1 MASDPLP
8 LLCHPA
14 HPCPGVDA
22 LEAQAC
28 LEDGAL
34 VLTFQIRGSLER
46 LRIPALGPIRRGDRL
61 WEGTCFEAFLR
72 PTGGEAYVEL
82 NLAPSA
88 AWAAYAFDGY
98 RRGMRE
104 LDLAP
109 DLRLKRGKDLVALRA
124 RVPLAELPGCAEAP
138 CLEVNL
144 AAVVQE
150 AEGTVSHWCLK
161 PLGERPDFH
170 ASEGFVLRLE
180 GEGA

>member
-8 LLCHPA
+8 LHCHPA
-14 HPCPGVDA
+14 QPCPWVEA
-22 LEAQAC
+22 LESQIC
-28 LEDGAL
+28 LEGGAL
-34 VLTFQIRGSLER
+34 VLTFQLKGNLEG
-46 LRIPALGPIRRGDRL
+46 LRIPALGPVRRADRL

-72 PTGGEAYVEL
+72 PAGGEAYVEL

-88 AWAAYAFDGY
+88 AWAAYAFDGT
-98 RRGMRE
+98 RRGMRD

-124 RVPLAELPGCAEAP
+124 RIPLADLPGCAEASG
-138 CLEVNL
+138 LEVNL

-150 AEGTVSHWCLK
+150 AEGGVSHWCLQ
-161 PLGERPDFH
+161 PRGERPDFH
-170 ASEGFVLRLE
+170 APEGFLLRLE

>member
-1 MASDPLP
+1 MAPEPLP
-8 LLCHPA
+8 LQCHPA
-14 HPCPGVDA
+14 HPCPGVED
-22 LEAQAC
+22 LEAHAC

-34 VLTFQIRGSLER
+34 VLTFQLKGDLDR
-46 LRIPALGPIRRGDRL
+46 LRIPALGPIRRGERL

-72 PTGGEAYVEL
+72 PAGGEAYVEL

-88 AWAAYAFDGY
+88 AWTAYAFDGY
-98 RRGMRE
+98 RCGMRD

-109 DLRLKRGKDLVALRA
+109 DLRLRRGKDLVALRV
-124 RVPLAELPGCAEAP
+124 RVPLADLPGCTEAS

-150 AEGTVSHWCLK
+150 AGGGLSHWCLQ
-161 PLGERPDFH
+161 PCGERPDFH
-170 ASEGFVLRLE
+170 APEGFALRLE

>member
-1 MASDPLP
+1 MVSDPLP
-8 LLCHPA
+8 LRSHASPSSA
-14 HPCPGVDA
+14 SVHA
-22 LEAQAC
+22 LDAQAF
-28 LEDGAL
+28 LDEGHL
-34 VLTFQIRGSLER
+34 VLVFQLRGDLER
-46 LRIPALGPIRRGDRL
+46 LKVPGLGPIRRGDRL

-72 PTGGEAYVEL
+72 PVGSEAYVEL

-88 AWAAYAFDGY
+88 AWAAFAFEGY
-98 RRGMRE
+98 RRGMRD

-109 DLRLKRGKDLVALRA
+109 DLRLRRGKGLLALRA
-124 RVPLAELPGCAEAP
+124 RIPLADLPGCAGSA

-161 PLGERPDFH
+161 PSGERPDFH
-170 ASEGFVLRLE
+170 APEGFVLRLG